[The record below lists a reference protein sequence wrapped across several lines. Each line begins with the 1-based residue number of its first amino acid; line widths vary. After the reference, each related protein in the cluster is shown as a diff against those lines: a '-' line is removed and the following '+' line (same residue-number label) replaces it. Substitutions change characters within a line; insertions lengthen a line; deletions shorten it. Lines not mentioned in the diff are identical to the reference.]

1 MDSPNPCGGRDPVT
15 KGVKDS
21 PEWEISTRVAE
32 FHGYSLEVNLGVDFK
47 TKRNVWDWDACIMG
61 MSMPSDKTRMSGYTS
76 AKRAMRAAEAWVLR
90 QPEVRAQRAL
100 SNTRTTS

>member
-1 MDSPNPCGGRDPVT
+1 VGDPIEKAPQWSVYEWVACFYDYQLEVT
-15 KGVKDS
+15 ADYNRERQRE
-21 PEWEISTRVAE
+21 EWE
-32 FHGYSLEVNLGVDFK
+32 
-47 TKRNVWDWDACIMG
+47 WDACIMG